1 MYGIIVTARQ
11 ERYSVYGEVYGSFA
25 VAADVVYV
33 MNMVEIL
40 LDFIRG
46 ERDGNWTLHLEAFA
60 AMLPWLTIYDHT
72 NYARWGPVYLADMK
86 LLEMT
91 ALEVYAEFMQGNF
104 VVKRTKRRFNQ
115 VPADQA
121 TEWIN
126 KPCKMQNGIIGITR
140 NDKTRDK
147 LCVTW
152 AERSR
157 ISQDTRYLFNLE
169 DEEEETTVT
178 RSDSLPSQMK
188 CDADDVKKLITQLTR
203 LDVFRVNIALR
214 EEEDGDM
221 DSISGDIPLVSLA
234 SKDSAPTDV
243 VSDLLRAE
251 ERGKLH
257 VIINLKQRLIEKTV
271 GFHDVLKKHRSKT
284 FATLYKATVSTK
296 HNVQKTVKADRKL
309 LQRLLN
315 AVTAGRTVEMGSI
328 LKHELSPVPLSLAKH
343 GGDMNSTQ
351 KSELINVLVDGIPI
365 PSAIP
370 EANMKTCVMIDGHGL
385 IQALGKPH
393 GCQTF
398 GDYAD
403 VFLNNV
409 TSHFRCH
416 TTRVDV
422 VFDRYTGQ
430 PSIKAVTRSKRVG
443 KKRNS

>member
-1 MYGIIVTARQ
+1 
-11 ERYSVYGEVYGSFA
+11 
-25 VAADVVYV
+25 

-40 LDFIRG
+40 LDFIRA

-60 AMLPWLTIYDHT
+60 AMLAWLTIYDHT
-72 NYARWGPVYLADMK
+72 NYARWGPMYLADMK

-91 ALEVYAEFMQGNF
+91 APEVYAEFMQGNF

-126 KPCKMQNGIIGITR
+126 KTCKMQNGLICR
-140 NDKTRDK
+140 NDQTRDK
-147 LCVTW
+147 FCVTW

-169 DEEEETTVT
+169 DEEEETTFT
-178 RSDSLPSQMK
+178 RSDSLPSQVK
-188 CDADDVKKLITQLTR
+188 RDADDVKKLITKLTR
-203 LDVFRVNIALR
+203 LGVFRVNTALR

-221 DSISGDIPLVSLA
+221 DSITGDIPLVSLA

-243 VSDLLRAE
+243 VSDPLRAE

-257 VIINLKQRLIEKTV
+257 VITNLKQRLIEKTV
-271 GFHDVLKKHRSKT
+271 GVHDVLKKHRSKT
-284 FATLYKATVSTK
+284 FATLYKATVSTE
-296 HNVQKTVKADRKL
+296 HTVQKTVKADRKL

-365 PSAIP
+365 PSAIS

-416 TTRVDV
+416 TT
-422 VFDRYTGQ
+422 
-430 PSIKAVTRSKRVG
+430 
-443 KKRNS
+443 